1 MAACVTDGR
10 GAMTDENIR
19 TIVHTALTSLA
30 AVTAHYRN
38 TDMPCKKA
46 AKMCSR
52 AELVAENSPLSLP
65 DWSGE
70 IFEVAKPRKSACLLF
85 WKPGQTH
92 HQDGL
97 GWSRWTWRPLAH
109 VTASYR

>member
-19 TIVHTALTSLA
+19 TIVHTALTSLMA

-38 TDMPCKKA
+38 TDMACKKA

-65 DWSGE
+65 DWPGE
-70 IFEVAKPRKSACLLF
+70 IFERSAQGKLFGARSIPASEYGASPKSGTRTLEMILSQN
-85 WKPGQTH
+85 GY
-92 HQDGL
+92 G
-97 GWSRWTWRPLAH
+97 G
-109 VTASYR
+109 